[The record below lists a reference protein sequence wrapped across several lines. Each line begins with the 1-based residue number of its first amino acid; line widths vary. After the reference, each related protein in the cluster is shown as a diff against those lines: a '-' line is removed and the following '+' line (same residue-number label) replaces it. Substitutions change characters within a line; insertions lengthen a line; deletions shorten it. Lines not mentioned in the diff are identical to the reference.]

1 LQSFIGSVKGEFR
14 MTIERYLRLIA
25 GGFVLLSLLLGYL
38 HSPYWF
44 IFTAFVALN
53 LIQSAFTNWCPM
65 MTLLRLIGARD
76 QPVSFNQRG

>member
-1 LQSFIGSVKGEFR
+1 

-25 GGFVLLSLLLGYL
+25 GCFVLVTVLLGYI

-44 IFTAFVALN
+44 LFTVFVALN

-65 MTLLRLIGARD
+65 MTFLRRFGARA
-76 QPVSFNQRG
+76 